1 MGSVRD
7 TARPLILRF
16 DAFVLRIAISPAPN
30 WRGNQ
35 PCAAPVRST

>member
-16 DAFVLRIAISPAPN
+16 DAFVLRTAISPAPN
-30 WRGNQ
+30 WRGNS
-35 PCAAPVRST
+35 PYAVAGRST